1 MDMAKK
7 PTIREV
13 AKAARVSV
21 ATVSRVLNGQQG
33 FSSQTERQ
41 VRQVVKEMGYSG
53 GGLARAV
60 KNKVPKTI
68 ALIVP
73 EVSEYFCGSL
83 AQGIEDAARRRGYVV
98 ILCNTGADAMYGESY
113 VEMLRQQYVD
123 GVIACSI
130 PPDSPLNRKIRETGI
145 PCVLL
150 DSISYDCPFPYVKID
165 DFQGMYTATKYLLD
179 RGHRRIEILSGN
191 VKDPVAGWPRLE
203 GYRQALRDAG
213 VELDPELEAFANHFN
228 YESGKTAFEELLS
241 RNSSFTGIVTCSD
254 MVAAAVLSSA
264 GKLGIRV
271 PEELSVVGF
280 DDSQIASVMN
290 PPLTSVAQPYRE
302 MGKAAVDIL
311 LKELDGA
318 TMVGSRVLP
327 VQVVERESTRSLE

>member
-113 VEMLRQQYVD
+113 VEMLRQQYV
-123 GVIACSI
+123 V
-130 PPDSPLNRKIRETGI
+130 
-145 PCVLL
+145 
-150 DSISYDCPFPYVKID
+150 
-165 DFQGMYTATKYLLD
+165 
-179 RGHRRIEILSGN
+179 
-191 VKDPVAGWPRLE
+191 
-203 GYRQALRDAG
+203 
-213 VELDPELEAFANHFN
+213 
-228 YESGKTAFEELLS
+228 
-241 RNSSFTGIVTCSD
+241 
-254 MVAAAVLSSA
+254 
-264 GKLGIRV
+264 
-271 PEELSVVGF
+271 
-280 DDSQIASVMN
+280 
-290 PPLTSVAQPYRE
+290 
-302 MGKAAVDIL
+302 
-311 LKELDGA
+311 
-318 TMVGSRVLP
+318 
-327 VQVVERESTRSLE
+327 